1 MKDIFVI
8 SKDGE
13 KQSIIANLATSIALK
28 QAGLDVV
35 LMFTQEAM
43 VALAAENFEFRG
55 LLEGYSGVIE
65 KTITEMGFPA
75 EPLKLLEMACSL
87 GIRVITCP
95 IWARVAES
103 KNEIPSGIEIVEME
117 ELFGFIS
124 RADKI
129 MGSF

>member
-43 VALAAENFEFRG
+43 VALAAENFAFRG
-55 LLEGYSGVIE
+55 LLEGY
-65 KTITEMGFPA
+65 
-75 EPLKLLEMACSL
+75 
-87 GIRVITCP
+87 
-95 IWARVAES
+95 
-103 KNEIPSGIEIVEME
+103 
-117 ELFGFIS
+117 
-124 RADKI
+124 
-129 MGSF
+129 